1 MICAPDH
8 IKEYVKP
15 IAGENKFFDGYIGEY
30 TFAYEVVCSC
40 GNKELIVYKNSE
52 PKVTAF
58 CESCGK
64 MIALY
69 DLIEYPCAVVLRD
82 DEDAL
87 EKVTNEDTDK
97 FHVAIIFE
105 YSDEFTFDDERF
117 DVNDVTWCQIYLY
130 DLIHSQSILL
140 VDDETA

>member
-1 MICAPDH
+1 MICVPDH

-15 IAGENKFFDGYIGEY
+15 IAGENKLFDGYIGEY

-58 CESCGK
+58 CEACGK
-64 MIALY
+64 AITLY
-69 DLIEYPCAVVLRD
+69 DLIEYPCAVALRD
-82 DEDAL
+82 DEDVM

-105 YSDEFTFDDERF
+105 YSDEFTLDDERF

-130 DLIHSQSILL
+130 DMIHLQSILL
-140 VDDETA
+140 VNDETA